1 MVIKHK
7 VYEAMRE
14 ILPNYPS
21 GIRASELKR
30 MISDRFPDALPHSI
44 GAVFS
49 TLTREYPKEFS
60 AQKVKGKGT
69 FYFSAQNDVTDEEGD
84 NIAQVAQYKESDNTV
99 IAEKGKYT
107 LKHQVYEAMKEILPN
122 YPSGIRSNE
131 LKSIISQKFPSELLH
146 SIGSSMSIIT
156 DEHPKK
162 FYKQKIK
169 GEGVFYFLVQNDT
182 TDEKGDNIAQV
193 AQYKESDN
201 RVIPEEGKYKEKD
214 FYASF
219 AKYLQ
224 YNDSDNDNEYY
235 HLDECT
241 KAIPVGGGSASQ
253 GKWGMPDVIG
263 VLQPDY
269 NDFVQFS
276 DEIVSAEIKSEKSS
290 NAIITAFGQACAYR
304 LFSHKT
310 YLVIPEPKDINH
322 TNRIE
327 KLCQIFGIGLVYFDP
342 DQKPDVSIYN
352 LKLPAQKH
360 SPDMFYVNDIVRGDI
375 ADKLY
380 GRKSRKRK

>member
-1 MVIKHK
+1 MTNKEK
-7 VYEAMRE
+7 VYRAMKD
-14 ILPNYPS
+14 ILPKCPDGLHPRDLTNL
-21 GIRASELKR
+21 IISEKR
-30 MISDRFPDALPHSI
+30 SDALRHSI
-44 GAVFS
+44 ISYISIITNDRPNEF
-49 TLTREYPKEFS
+49 YKE
-60 AQKVKGKGT
+60 KVKGGGT
-69 FYFSAQNDVTDEEGD
+69 VYFSVQQNDITDKKDD
-84 NIAQVAQYKESDNTV
+84 NIVAQTAQYKESDNTV
-99 IAEKGKYT
+99 I
-107 LKHQVYEAMKEILPN
+107 
-122 YPSGIRSNE
+122 
-131 LKSIISQKFPSELLH
+131 
-146 SIGSSMSIIT
+146 
-156 DEHPKK
+156 
-162 FYKQKIK
+162 
-169 GEGVFYFLVQNDT
+169 
-182 TDEKGDNIAQV
+182 
-193 AQYKESDN
+193 
-201 RVIPEEGKYKEKD
+201 PEECKYKEKD
-214 FYASF
+214 FYDSF

-224 YNDSDNDNEYY
+224 YDDSDNKYY

-241 KAIPVGGGSASQ
+241 KAILVGGGSASH
-253 GKWGMPDVIG
+253 GKWGMPDVMG
-263 VLQPDY
+263 ALQPNH

-276 DEIVSAEIKSEKSS
+276 DKIVSAEIKSDKSS
-290 NAIITAFGQACAYR
+290 NAIITAFGQACTYR